1 MLRKILL
8 RPARSA
14 LLPAVAGPAPQPLA
28 GLRPV
33 LPRPALLTRL
43 SALPTRLARAYRCY
57 RQRRALLALS
67 DAMLKDIGISRADA
81 LHEGSKGFWQ
91 D

>member
-1 MLRKILL
+1 MLRKHLL
-8 RPARSA
+8 RPSLFS
-14 LLPAVAGPAPQPLA
+14 LLPAAAGHATHALA
-28 GLRPV
+28 DAFAAV
-33 LPRPALLTRL
+33 PRLDGR
-43 SALPTRLARAYRCY
+43 TRLAAAGVWLGTAYRRY

-67 DAMLKDIGISRADA
+67 DAMLKDIGLSRADA